1 MPNDWIMGAVTSVFV
16 DAQDHVWV
24 THLRETLTEE
34 ETGAVQD
41 PPTRLC
47 CVPAPIVVEFDAE
60 GEVVQAWGTRT
71 RRMCPNTRG
80 TLTAFLSTTMTSCGL
95 GRIDTTGS

>member
-16 DAQDHVWV
+16 DVQDHVWV

-47 CVPAPIVVEFDAE
+47 CVPAPIVIEFDAE
-60 GEVVQAWGTRT
+60 GEVVQAWGDPDTQDVSEFPRN
-71 RRMCPNTRG
+71 PH
-80 TLTAFLSTTMTSCGL
+80 GL
-95 GRIDTTGS
+95 FVDHNDFVWIG